1 MKVRAWI
8 LCCLAAAALYGQIES
23 PEQARIRKL
32 ENSLLAPCCWA
43 EPIAQHRS
51 DVALQMRREIE
62 EFVRAGK
69 SDREILDFYKQK
81 YGPRVLVEPEGAL
94 WWWMHVVPF
103 AVLAASVIV
112 VGLVLRRWLKP
123 LPAS

>member
-1 MKVRAWI
+1 MKGYRWI
-8 LCCLAAAALYGQIES
+8 FYLALAAILHAQTPPSNGD
-23 PEQARIRKL
+23 RIRKL

-51 DVALQMRREIE
+51 DVALQMKREIE
-62 EFVRAGK
+62 EFVRMGK
-69 SDREILDFYKQK
+69 TDREILDYYKAK
-81 YGPRVLVEPEGAL
+81 YGARVLVEPEGAL

-103 AVLAASVIV
+103 VVFGASLLV
-112 VGLVLRRWLKP
+112 VGVVLRRWLKP

>member
-1 MKVRAWI
+1 MKAFRWI
-8 LCCLAAAALYGQIES
+8 FCLALAGSLYGQTLPSNED
-23 PEQARIRKL
+23 RIRKL

-51 DVALQMRREIE
+51 DVALQMKREIE
-62 EFVRAGK
+62 EFVRTGK
-69 SDREILDFYKQK
+69 TDREILDYYKEK
-81 YGPRVLVEPEGAL
+81 YGARVLVEPEGAL

-103 AVLAASVIV
+103 VVFGASLVV
-112 VGLVLRRWLKP
+112 VGVVLRRWLRP